1 MPENAFLQVIADFL
15 RGPAGLTP
23 APALVGPALPA
34 LPAEAPAIVLALA
47 DVERIHSASR
57 TTEPSTE
64 ALARDETID
73 LAAAAPPA
81 PAESAPISADRREWL
96 LASGGLVRADGT
108 EGMLGAADMTVRVA
122 GEPFTLV
129 RSPARD
135 GEVSVEA
142 GNGRLRFAVP
152 LPDAGLLRVSYFVA
166 ATQRQVTWLR
176 GTLLLSVHDRDARI
190 VENLS
195 VAATRALLR
204 TPPNGVRELTLESL
218 SAIGAPDPLAAQTR
232 ARSARLRFQFEHV
245 ETTAATSGDRIR
257 SIPVATPIGLRGG

>member
-1 MPENAFLQVIADFL
+1 MPESAFLQVIADFL

-23 APALVGPALPA
+23 TPAQVGPALPV
-34 LPAEAPAIVLALA
+34 LPTEAPAVVLALT
-47 DVERIHSASR
+47 DVERIRSASR
-57 TTEPSTE
+57 ATEPSTE

-73 LAAAAPPA
+73 LAAAAPPT
-81 PAESAPISADRREWL
+81 PAESVPMSADRREFL

-108 EGMLGAADMTVRVA
+108 EGLLGAADIAVRVG

-129 RSPARD
+129 RSLARD

-166 ATQRQVTWLR
+166 AAQRQVTWLR
-176 GTLLLSVHDRDARI
+176 GTLLLSLHDRDARI

-218 SAIGAPDPLAAQTR
+218 SAVGSPDPLAAQTR
-232 ARSARLRFQFEHV
+232 ARGARLRFQYEHV
-245 ETTAATSGDRIR
+245 ETTAATGGDRIR
-257 SIPVATPIGLRGG
+257 EIPIVTHIGQRDG